1 MAIEDNLMPPNEEE
15 DDNVFLDVLAAPFR
29 GVEGAVQGVYN
40 FLDYATGDFLPDY
53 DQRALGR
60 SSTMAGG
67 VVEGIS
73 QFITGF
79 VPVAGVLGKVGRV
92 AKARKMFGSDA
103 AKQLSRGKALP
114 AKQMAAINK
123 TSKKAAFAKTYAA
136 AVGADFLAFNGQEER
151 LSNFLYQYEMFQNP
165 VTEYLKATGDE
176 TEIEGRF
183 KNVLE
188 GMFLEIGAT
197 ALLVPFLKSVK
208 LIKNRGKLASKGMDP
223 EEATEEALSKSD
235 LTQDE
240 LFSANEIKTPRA
252 KRPRSKVKGDD
263 KDEVDYSE
271 GLRVDVAA
279 GTALGKLL
287 RSGSADKGFSKDQ
300 LKEKAEAGILAS
312 RIFGLSDEALTHE
325 RTGVSWVFAD
335 KGKQRF
341 YKIHATES
349 AADIEK
355 QAASFREIQEVNP
368 DLVPETLFIPLLDD
382 AGKTSGYA
390 SRQNSSGVEVN
401 TIGGLRAKGKSTPDG
416 KLFLDLLNTHP
427 LYARRLIETDNT
439 GKNFGAVM
447 DEDGMVSVQAFDL
460 DGLEK
465 GLKEGDL
472 KAIQEAE
479 VGKIPINSFSES
491 AQKKIRDANVGRT
504 ETRDAG
510 LKVETVTSRS
520 GFDGLE
526 QQEFDFKLDADSEKS
541 LGFANTPLRD
551 GQKVDAEAEAKATKL
566 NTTLAKKIAVGGEQA
581 LLSNIRL
588 VSSESDLVPLV
599 RSLATN
605 QNLDALEGGYRAK
618 TSEKEILEEGRDMSD
633 ILGGNKNVL
642 EAEFKK
648 LKESGDG
655 YTNQFNKDQKAI
667 KVLNNVLARKTHDFA
682 IEARGLTKGTDEYE
696 RAVAEMKYF
705 LNLTNASQNL
715 FAQFGRTAS
724 LAMLQ
729 RKYMFKEIKG
739 KKIDPLP
746 DNLTP
751 QDIAKL
757 NDQRLGSMSDEKLI
771 DLVANAKSGD
781 DIEAAI
787 NRIAKGSQGNNMM
800 DMVQEYWMNSLLSGP
815 TTQLVNL
822 IGSAVTYAVGTV
834 ERTVGSALSGNFAL
848 TRATLQYSF
857 SAQAIADAFK
867 LAGRALKHGE
877 AISIPEAKLFD
888 DRKNSIKAINYSPA
902 GGDNAFSRTF
912 NFLGEA
918 IRLPSRGLIGGD
930 EFFKAFNYRV
940 YVQQELAAEAIRK
953 GLRGKELDKYVADRL
968 QGYITDTGRIFNEA
982 GIRKDAEIK
991 ADEMDLKFEER
1002 QNFIDN
1008 EIVKATQKPFVLP
1021 DGTELSYKDRGVL
1034 AAKAEQMA
1042 KINTHTQDSENSMS
1056 KMLSRL
1062 TQQHPTL
1069 KFVIPFVRTPTNL
1082 LTYGISRSPFGSLQ
1096 VLSKDFRAKL
1106 RSPDASVRAETRG
1119 RLATSVAT
1127 TASLLYF
1134 LQSGKGQGLIT
1145 GYGPKNKEQRESWEM
1160 ANQQY
1165 SIKVGD
1171 KWVSYNRLDPIAT
1184 ILGVVAD
1191 INEAQTYN
1199 ELDDGD
1205 LEKVFSVAALAFS
1218 NNITSKSYVQGLDNL
1233 FDFLKFK
1240 DPVRDAE
1247 KFLGSIAGGF
1257 VPNVINQSLNYEEDR
1272 PLREARGIIDRM
1284 IKRTPAGGNLPPRR
1298 NVLGEVMTVPNSGG
1312 PAGVFN
1318 PLYIKEDPKNVVEYE
1333 ISNLRSGFRQPSR
1346 FLRPG
1351 VEELDMKEYYN
1362 PETGQQSYDRFLE
1375 LVGTSTIRGRTLRQS
1390 LERMFKSKEYAAL
1403 SGEDLKDET
1412 GSDSPKVVALR
1423 RMIRAYRGVAKSKM
1437 LQENPELRMREIE
1450 AIQKARAARTQ

>member
-1 MAIEDNLMPPNEEE
+1 MPPNEEE
-15 DDNVFLDVLAAPFR
+15 EDNMFLDVLAAPFR

-79 VPVAGVLGKVGRV
+79 VPVAGALGKAGQVV
-92 AKARKMFGSDA
+92 KARKLFGSDV
-103 AKQLSRGKALP
+103 AKQLLKRGNQIP

-123 TSKKAAFAKTYAA
+123 TSKKAAFAKNYAA
-136 AVGADFLAFNGQEER
+136 GVGADFLAFNGQEER

-165 VTEYLKATGDE
+165 VTDYLKSTGDE

-188 GMFLEIGAT
+188 GMFLEIGAS
-197 ALLVPFLKSVK
+197 ALLLPFLKSVK
-208 LIKNRGKLASKGMDP
+208 LIKNRGKLVAEGMDP
-223 EEATEEALSKSD
+223 EDATEEALSKAD

-240 LFSANEIKTPRA
+240 LFGATEVEAPKA
-252 KRPRSKVKGDD
+252 KRPGSKVKGD
-263 KDEVDYSE
+263 E
-271 GLRVDVAA
+271 
-279 GTALGKLL
+279 
-287 RSGSADKGFSKDQ
+287 
-300 LKEKAEAGILAS
+300 
-312 RIFGLSDEALTHE
+312 
-325 RTGVSWVFAD
+325 
-335 KGKQRF
+335 
-341 YKIHATES
+341 
-349 AADIEK
+349 
-355 QAASFREIQEVNP
+355 
-368 DLVPETLFIPLLDD
+368 
-382 AGKTSGYA
+382 
-390 SRQNSSGVEVN
+390 
-401 TIGGLRAKGKSTPDG
+401 
-416 KLFLDLLNTHP
+416 
-427 LYARRLIETDNT
+427 
-439 GKNFGAVM
+439 
-447 DEDGMVSVQAFDL
+447 
-460 DGLEK
+460 
-465 GLKEGDL
+465 
-472 KAIQEAE
+472 EAE
-479 VGKIPINSFSES
+479 IEADRIEEEPDEP
-491 AQKKIRDANVGRT
+491 
-504 ETRDAG
+504 
-510 LKVETVTSRS
+510 S
-520 GFDGLE
+520 GFEGVE

-541 LGFANTPLRD
+541 LGFENTPLRD

-642 EAEFKK
+642 EVEFKK
-648 LKESGDG
+648 LKESGAQYAD
-655 YTNQFNKDQKAI
+655 QFNKDQKAI
-667 KVLNNVLARKTHDFA
+667 KVLNNVLARKSSDFA
-682 IEARGLTKGTDEYE
+682 IEARSLTKGTDEYE
-696 RAVAEMKYF
+696 RAFAEMKHF

-781 DIEAAI
+781 DLEAAI
-787 NRIAKGSQGNNMM
+787 NRIAKGSQGSNMM
-800 DMVQEYWMNSLLSGP
+800 DMVQEYWMNALLSGP

-857 SAQAIADAFK
+857 SMQAVADAFK
-867 LAGRALKHGE
+867 LSAKALKNGE

-888 DRKNSIKAINYSPA
+888 DRLASRKAISYSPP
-902 GGDNAFSRTF
+902 GGDNAISRTF
-912 NFLGEA
+912 NFLGEV
-918 IRLPSRGLIGGD
+918 IRLPSRGLVAGD
-930 EFFKAFNYRV
+930 EFFKAFNYRA
-940 YVQQELAAEAIRK
+940 YVQQELAAEAIQK
-953 GLRGKELDKYVADRL
+953 GLRGKNLSKYVADRV
-968 QGYITDTGRIFNEA
+968 QGYTTDTGRIFNEA

-991 ADEMDLKFEER
+991 ADKQDLKFEER

-1008 EIVKATQKPFVLP
+1008 EIVKATQQPFVLP
-1021 DGTELSYKDRGVL
+1021 DGTELSYKDRGAL
-1034 AAKAEQMA
+1034 TAKAEQMA
-1042 KINTHTQDSENSMS
+1042 KINTHTQDSQNSVS
-1056 KMLSRL
+1056 NMLSML
-1062 TQQHPTL
+1062 TQKHPTL

-1119 RLATSVAT
+1119 RLATSVTT
-1127 TASLLYF
+1127 TAALLYF

-1160 ANQQY
+1160 NNQQY
-1165 SIKVGD
+1165 SIKIGD

-1272 PLREARGIIDRM
+1272 PLREARGIVDRM

-1298 NVLGEVMTVPNSGG
+1298 NMLGEVMTVPSSGG
-1312 PAGVFN
+1312 VAGVIN

-1333 ISNLRSGFRQPSR
+1333 LSNLRSGFRQPSR

-1362 PETGQQSYDRFLE
+1362 PETGQQSYDRLLE
-1375 LVGTSTIRGRTLRQS
+1375 LVGTSTIRGKTLRQR
-1390 LERMFKSKEYAAL
+1390 LETMFNSKEYAAL
-1403 SGEDLKDET
+1403 PEADLKDET
-1412 GSDSPKVVALR
+1412 GSDSPRVAAVR

-1437 LQENPELRMREIE
+1437 LKENPELRMREAE

>member
-1 MAIEDNLMPPNEEE
+1 MAIEDSLMPPNEEE
-15 DDNVFLDVLAAPFR
+15 DDDLFLDLAKAPFR
-29 GVEGAVQGVYN
+29 GIEGAVQGVYN
-40 FLDYATGDFLPDY
+40 FLDYATGDYLPDY
-53 DQRALGR
+53 DQRHLGR
-60 SSTMAGG
+60 SSTMAGS

-103 AKQLSRGKALP
+103 ARQLSRGRALP

-123 TSKKAAFAKTYAA
+123 TSKKATFAKNYAA
-136 AVGADFLAFNGQEER
+136 GVGADFLAFNGQEER

-208 LIKNRGKLASKGMDP
+208 LIKNRGKLVASGMDP
-223 EEATEEALSKSD
+223 EEATEEALSKAD

-240 LFSANEIKTPRA
+240 LFGATEVEAAKT
-252 KRPRSKVKGDD
+252 KRPGRKVKG
-263 KDEVDYSE
+263 EE
-271 GLRVDVAA
+271 
-279 GTALGKLL
+279 
-287 RSGSADKGFSKDQ
+287 
-300 LKEKAEAGILAS
+300 EP
-312 RIFGLSDEALTHE
+312 
-325 RTGVSWVFAD
+325 
-335 KGKQRF
+335 
-341 YKIHATES
+341 
-349 AADIEK
+349 DIEAEK
-355 QAASFREIQEVNP
+355 
-368 DLVPETLFIPLLDD
+368 
-382 AGKTSGYA
+382 
-390 SRQNSSGVEVN
+390 
-401 TIGGLRAKGKSTPDG
+401 
-416 KLFLDLLNTHP
+416 
-427 LYARRLIETDNT
+427 IE
-439 GKNFGAVM
+439 
-447 DEDGMVSVQAFDL
+447 E
-460 DGLEK
+460 EP
-465 GLKEGDL
+465 
-472 KAIQEAE
+472 AE
-479 VGKIPINSFSES
+479 P
-491 AQKKIRDANVGRT
+491 
-504 ETRDAG
+504 
-510 LKVETVTSRS
+510 S
-520 GFDGLE
+520 GFEGLE

-541 LGFANTPLRD
+541 LGFENTPLRD

-618 TSEKEILEEGRDMSD
+618 TSEKEILAEGRDMSD

-648 LKESGDG
+648 IKQRGD
-655 YTNQFNKDQKAI
+655 TVTDQFNKDQKAI
-667 KVLNNVLARKTHDFA
+667 KVLNNVLARKSHDFA
-682 IEARGLTKGTDEYE
+682 IEARSLTKGTDEYE
-696 RAVAEMKYF
+696 KALAEMKYF

-746 DNLTP
+746 ENLTP

-781 DIEAAI
+781 DLEAAI

-834 ERTVGSALSGNFAL
+834 ERAVGSALSGNFAL

-857 SAQAIADAFK
+857 SAHAIADAFK
-867 LAGRALKHGE
+867 LSGRALKHGE

-888 DRKNSIKAINYSPA
+888 DRKNSIKAINYSPS

-912 NFLGEA
+912 NFLGEF

-930 EFFKAFNYRV
+930 EFFKAFNYRI

-953 GLRGKELDKYVADRL
+953 GLRGKELSKYVADRV
-968 QGYITDTGRIFNEA
+968 QGYTTETGRIFNEA
-982 GIRKDAEIK
+982 GIRRDAEIK
-991 ADEMDLKFEER
+991 ADEMDLKFEDR

-1008 EIVKATQKPFVLP
+1008 EMLKATQKPFVLP
-1021 DGTELSYKDRGVL
+1021 DGTKLSYEDRGVL

-1298 NVLGEVMTVPNSGG
+1298 NMLGEVMTVPNSGG

-1318 PLYIKEDPKNVVEYE
+1318 PLYIKEDPKNVVDYE

-1450 AIQKARAARTQ
+1450 AIQKARAARQ

>member
-1 MAIEDNLMPPNEEE
+1 MAIEDSLMPPNEEE

-40 FLDYATGDFLPDY
+40 FLDYATGDYLPDY

-67 VVEGIS
+67 VVEGIT

-79 VPVAGVLGKVGRV
+79 VPVAGALGKAGQVV
-92 AKARKMFGSDA
+92 KARKMFGGDV
-103 AKQLSRGKALP
+103 AKQLLKRGNQIP

-123 TSKKAAFAKTYAA
+123 TSKKATFVKNYAA
-136 AVGADFLAFNGQEER
+136 GVGADFLAFNGQEER

-176 TEIEGRF
+176 NEIEGRF

-188 GMFLEIGAT
+188 GLFLEIGAT

-208 LIKNRGKLASKGMDP
+208 LIKNRGRLVAEGMDP
-223 EEATEEALSKSD
+223 EEATAEAMSKSD

-240 LFSANEIKTPRA
+240 LFGVTEVEAPKA
-252 KRPRSKVKGDD
+252 KRPGRKVK
-263 KDEVDYSE
+263 EE
-271 GLRVDVAA
+271 
-279 GTALGKLL
+279 
-287 RSGSADKGFSKDQ
+287 
-300 LKEKAEAGILAS
+300 EEP
-312 RIFGLSDEALTHE
+312 
-325 RTGVSWVFAD
+325 
-335 KGKQRF
+335 
-341 YKIHATES
+341 
-349 AADIEK
+349 DIEAEK
-355 QAASFREIQEVNP
+355 IEEE
-368 DLVPETLFIPLLDD
+368 PEEP
-382 AGKTSGYA
+382 
-390 SRQNSSGVEVN
+390 
-401 TIGGLRAKGKSTPDG
+401 
-416 KLFLDLLNTHP
+416 
-427 LYARRLIETDNT
+427 
-439 GKNFGAVM
+439 
-447 DEDGMVSVQAFDL
+447 
-460 DGLEK
+460 
-465 GLKEGDL
+465 
-472 KAIQEAE
+472 
-479 VGKIPINSFSES
+479 
-491 AQKKIRDANVGRT
+491 
-504 ETRDAG
+504 
-510 LKVETVTSRS
+510 S
-520 GFDGLE
+520 GFEGLE
-526 QQEFDFKLDADSEKS
+526 QQELDFKLDADSKKS
-541 LGFANTPLRD
+541 LGFENAPRRD

-599 RSLATN
+599 RSLATE
-605 QNLDALEGGYRAK
+605 QNLAALEGGYRAK
-618 TSEKEILEEGRDMSD
+618 TTEKEILEEGRDMSD

-648 LKESGDG
+648 LKARGDQ
-655 YTNQFNKDQKAI
+655 YADQFNKDQMAI
-667 KVLNNVLARKTHDFA
+667 KYLNNTLARKAHDLA
-682 IEARGLTKGTDEYE
+682 VEVRGLTKGTDAYDEKFT
-696 RAVAEMKYF
+696 EMLF
-705 LNLTNASQNL
+705 HLNLTNASQNL

-724 LAMLQ
+724 LGMLQ
-729 RKYMFKEIKG
+729 RKYMYKQIKG

-746 DNLTP
+746 DSLTP
-751 QDIAKL
+751 QDIAKFR
-757 NDQRLGSMSDEKLI
+757 DHRLGSMSDEKLL
-771 DLVANAKSGD
+771 DLLVNAKSGD
-781 DIEAAI
+781 EIEHGI
-787 NRIAKGSQGNNMM
+787 NKVAKGGLGSNMM
-800 DMVQEYWMNSLLSGP
+800 NMVQEYWMNSLLSGP

-834 ERTVGSALSGNFAL
+834 ERAVGSALSGNFAL

-857 SAQAIADAFK
+857 SAHAIADAFK

-888 DRKNSIKAINYSPA
+888 DRKNSIKAISYSPA

-912 NFLGEA
+912 NFLGEF

-930 EFFKAFNYRV
+930 EFFKAFNYRT
-940 YVQQELAAEAIRK
+940 YVQQELAAEAIQK
-953 GLRGKELDKYVADRL
+953 GLRGKEISKYVADRV
-968 QGYITDTGRIFNEA
+968 QGYTTETGRIFNEA
-982 GIRKDAEIK
+982 GIRRDAEIK
-991 ADEMDLKFEER
+991 ADEMDLKFEDR

-1008 EIVKATQKPFVLP
+1008 EMLKATQKPFVLP

-1062 TQQHPTL
+1062 TQKHPTL

-1298 NVLGEVMTVPNSGG
+1298 NMLGEVMTVPNSGG

-1318 PLYIKEDPKNVVEYE
+1318 PLYIKEDPKNVVDYE

-1362 PETGQQSYDRFLE
+1362 PETGQQAYDRFLE

-1450 AIQKARAARTQ
+1450 AIQKARAARQ